1 MKFEL
6 KKYSRSNRKDY
17 RNVTDDEL
25 IADLRNVANKLQKD
39 SVTSRE
45 YDQQGKFNSHIFD
58 RRFGGWL
65 NALEK
70 TGLQKTRNYNITNE
84 EAFQNLENIWI
95 KLGRQPIRE
104 ELCAPLSKYSGSF
117 YEYRF
122 GTWQKALAKFVAHI
136 NNEESS
142 SLEEIKTLEI
152 DPSTR
157 HRTKRGINLRLRF
170 IVMRRDNF
178 KCRLCGRSP
187 ATDPKIVLCVD
198 HIVPWSK
205 GGETIPDNLQTL
217 CSTCNIGKCNLNQ
230 SS

>member
-25 IADLRNVANKLQKD
+25 IADLRDVANKLQKD

-157 HRTKRGINLRLRF
+157 HKTKRGINLRLRF

-178 KCRLCGRSP
+178 KCRLCGRNP
-187 ATDPKIVLCVD
+187 ATNPKIVLCVD

-217 CSTCNIGKCNLNQ
+217 CSTCNIGKGNLHN
-230 SS
+230 